1 MNIKLNKYL
10 AILPILSLLVACAQL
25 GPMNVSDIE
34 HQRMARN
41 AKTYDEHNKL
51 ADYYDNLAKETAS
64 KLTELKGL
72 LRNYEDHSYYYGRG
86 GQDFQSHTV
95 ANIRY
100 YEQATKD
107 AKKYAGFH
115 RQVAA
120 ELLNR
125 EYAKSTESRD
135 QPNNAQLKAKMSSDS
150 GDLNESMIKSR

>member
-1 MNIKLNKYL
+1 MNIKLNRYL
-10 AILPILSLLVACAQL
+10 TILPILSLLVACAQL
-25 GPMNVSDIE
+25 GQMSVLDIE
-34 HQRMARN
+34 HQRVAQN

-51 ADYYDNLAKETAS
+51 VDYYDNLAKETAS
-64 KLTELKGL
+64 KLTEMKGL
-72 LRNYEDHSYYYGRG
+72 LKNYEDHSYYYGRG

-107 AKKYAGFH
+107 AKKHAGFH

-125 EYAKSTESRD
+125 EYAKPAESRVQSD
-135 QPNNAQLKAKMSSDS
+135 GNQIKAKMSSDS
-150 GDLNESMIKSR
+150 GDLNESVIKAQ

>member
-1 MNIKLNKYL
+1 MNIKLNRYL
-10 AILPILSLLVACAQL
+10 TILPILSLLVACAQL
-25 GPMNVSDIE
+25 GQMSVLDIE
-34 HQRMARN
+34 HQRVAQN

-51 ADYYDNLAKETAS
+51 VDYYDNLAKETAS
-64 KLTELKGL
+64 KLTEMKGL
-72 LRNYEDHSYYYGRG
+72 LKNYEDHSYYYGRG

-107 AKKYAGFH
+107 AEKHAGFH

-125 EYAKSTESRD
+125 EYAKSVESRD
-135 QPNNAQLKAKMSSDS
+135 QPNNAQIKAKMSSDS
-150 GDLNESMIKSR
+150 GDLNESVIKAQ

>member
-1 MNIKLNKYL
+1 MNIKLNRYL
-10 AILPILSLLVACAQL
+10 TILPVLSLLVACAQL
-25 GPMNVSDIE
+25 GQMNVSDIE
-34 HQRMARN
+34 HQRVAQN

-51 ADYYDNLAKETAS
+51 VDYYDNLAKETAS
-64 KLTELKGL
+64 KLTEMQGL
-72 LRNYEDHSYYYGRG
+72 LKSYENHSYYYGRG

-107 AKKYAGFH
+107 AKKHAGFH

-125 EYAKSTESRD
+125 EYAKPAESRVQSD
-135 QPNNAQLKAKMSSDS
+135 GNQIKAKMSSDS
-150 GDLNESMIKSR
+150 GDRNESLIKAQ

>member
-1 MNIKLNKYL
+1 MNE
-10 AILPILSLLVACAQL
+10 P
-25 GPMNVSDIE
+25 DIE
-34 HQRMARN
+34 LQRVAQN

-51 ADYYDNLAKETAS
+51 VDYYDNLAKETAS
-64 KLTELKGL
+64 KLMEMKELLK
-72 LRNYEDHSYYYGRG
+72 NYEDHSHYYGRG

-107 AKKYAGFH
+107 AEKHAGFH

-125 EYAKSTESRD
+125 EYAKPAESRD

-150 GDLNESMIKSR
+150 GDRNELLIKAQ

>member
-1 MNIKLNKYL
+1 MNIKLNRYL
-10 AILPILSLLVACAQL
+10 TILPVLSLLVACAQL
-25 GPMNVSDIE
+25 GQMNVSDIE
-34 HQRMARN
+34 HQRVAQN

-51 ADYYDNLAKETAS
+51 VDYYDNLAKETAS
-64 KLTELKGL
+64 KLTEMKGL
-72 LRNYEDHSYYYGRG
+72 LKSYENHSYYYGRG

-107 AKKYAGFH
+107 AKKHAGFH

-125 EYAKSTESRD
+125 EYAKPAESRVQSD
-135 QPNNAQLKAKMSSDS
+135 GNQIKAKMSSDS
-150 GDLNESMIKSR
+150 GDRNESLIKAQ

>member
-1 MNIKLNKYL
+1 MNIKLNRYL
-10 AILPILSLLVACAQL
+10 AILPILPLLVACAQL
-25 GPMNVSDIE
+25 GQMNVSDIE
-34 HQRMARN
+34 HQRVAQN

-51 ADYYDNLAKETAS
+51 VDYYDNLAKETAS
-64 KLTELKGL
+64 KLTEMQGL
-72 LRNYEDHSYYYGRG
+72 LKSYENHSYYYGRG

-107 AKKYAGFH
+107 AKKHAGFH

-125 EYAKSTESRD
+125 EYAKPAESRVQSD
-135 QPNNAQLKAKMSSDS
+135 GNQIKAKMSSDS
-150 GDLNESMIKSR
+150 GDRNESLIKAQ